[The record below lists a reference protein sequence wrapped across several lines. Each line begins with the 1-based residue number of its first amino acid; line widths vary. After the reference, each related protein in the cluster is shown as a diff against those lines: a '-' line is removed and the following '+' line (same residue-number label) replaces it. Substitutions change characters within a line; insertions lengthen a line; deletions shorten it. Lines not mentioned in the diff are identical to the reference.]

1 MSARYPPKFAPGG
14 GYQTN
19 AAYPPNFVPSSGNQ
33 TSGASASVPSTATG
47 TNIVPPQLP
56 SSPWEERFDPKDIS
70 FNFGDGQHHSLYA
83 PIHPRLD
90 PMYYHDLPRPRPLD
104 MPDEKSLDNL
114 FTSEN
119 IQKQK
124 LFGLRSWQAGALN
137 TIDPDPEGYSEYM
150 AHLPYRGGHS
160 ASYDYAENYQK
171 FESQLFTID
180 ENKWFDIWQKNNW
193 FDLEVRPRFNETKPH
208 ISKWTVQ
215 DPRIWNELRIIIE
228 FSQRVLDLLIK
239 ERNEWLDTLLFG
251 EMVQTDGTPIPISER
266 QEPDEY
272 CLQARPL
279 HQLPARGAAYE
290 AIARQR
296 FTELTRFV
304 NCSFTD
310 EADFEECGGLTP
322 AEANLQRFDA
332 AITHA
337 ICNQRRFD
345 RWDLP
350 SPSRQEPYHGDG
362 QLGEMGISLEQ
373 HLFGGPGATFTELA
387 PNLYKG
393 AAYRWKALTVTFD
406 SEEGLGAIRVYEKAP
421 RDAIDQSILYQSGN
435 IEYNWHTPA
444 FFPALLFTDQYWTD
458 VVGKKGRHA
467 LKPPFASFAPL
478 YRHPEASKWTF
489 FAAQVAEKKPAVDE
503 LRAPLQKV
511 REALHYRIQHMA
523 QLRPWFSD
531 EHALWQKS
539 LWSWSVM
546 RINIEIFRSFH
557 ARRDFRECADT
568 VCTIASIAQHYVER
582 GQDPTYM
589 TERQSYRVYWLLY
602 LLMAASL
609 PTMELQ
615 AEHHQTKREHYSQAL
630 MDWQQITSRTVFHMN
645 TKQLKD
651 AGLPDAD
658 GIMPTHPTGY
668 LQVAADQL
676 FPLGR
681 MSTIAPRSWIMALVN
696 CYQDLMR
703 QRQKPGAENE
713 WADFNFEIPTYSRDA
728 AYLSVNRSVA
738 SLDAAGL
745 KLTPNNWPPPENDFP
760 RQGVQSSPK
769 MGFKE
774 PQPKNPE
781 MHFSMNDVA
790 NRNWIIIPSSN
801 AVPEVWDPT
810 GISVGEN
817 GQYGSDWETQLRV
830 LDTWHCGKV
839 LKFDGGDVELFRKTI
854 RSQAWRRMG
863 TLLTWY
869 IESELLEFDGTLSR
883 DVYKTDG
890 SWIYNITGF
899 LSDATTTAEEAR
911 LVMAQDD
918 QIPGYLVN
926 QDIQDDNI
934 WRKLLVYRVGG
945 LRPEFPVNLTE
956 EVDNPLLLTWNQLRL
971 HDNPDTGVYIAIDN
985 IIYDI
990 TQYQEH
996 HPAPFKTLVWL
1007 AGRDATAEF
1016 YQVHPG
1022 GIESLNIHNVQ
1033 HTIRRVGRVVDEFDE
1048 LSGVPADCFVLH
1060 DYMFRAGF
1068 AEFQRG
1074 YGGQDMTPSLSGGH
1088 TPNSLDLAG
1097 HYLERGKN
1105 AIAKRSPPLEQSAM
1119 ISKAQLAQHNDA
1131 NSLLGAWVATYE
1143 SDKVYDVTSVIRWPN
1158 YFDDVPLDLESCA
1171 GGHIQGA
1178 AEWLRANLLHRT
1190 QGWMQ

>member
-1 MSARYPPKFAPGG
+1 MSARYPPRFAPGG
-14 GYQTN
+14 RTRPD
-19 AAYPPNFVPSSGNQ
+19 AAYPPNYVPGGGNQ
-33 TSGASASVPSTATG
+33 TSSASAPVTSTATG

-70 FNFGDGQHHSLYA
+70 FNFGDGQHHS
-83 PIHPRLD
+83 
-90 PMYYHDLPRPRPLD
+90 
-104 MPDEKSLDNL
+104 
-114 FTSEN
+114 F
-119 IQKQK
+119 
-124 LFGLRSWQAGALN
+124 

-180 ENKWFDIWQKNNW
+180 ENRWFDIWQKNNW

-251 EMVQTDGTPIPISER
+251 DMVQTDGTPIPISER
-266 QEPDEY
+266 QEPNEY

-296 FTELTRFV
+296 FTELTRFA

-310 EADFEECGGLTP
+310 EADFEESSYGWRGVSITVADLSRVNEAGYKGITLVNTHSSSLRPLCEPTPGGLTP

-337 ICNQRRFD
+337 VCNQRRQD
-345 RWDLP
+345 RWDFP
-350 SPSRQEPYHGDG
+350 GPQEPYHGDG
-362 QLGEMGISLEQ
+362 KLGEIGISLEQ
-373 HLFGGPGATFTELA
+373 HLFGAPGVTFSELA
-387 PNLYKG
+387 PNLYIG
-393 AAYRWKALTVTFD
+393 AAYRWKMFSVTFD
-406 SEEGLGAIRVYEKAP
+406 SEEGLGAIRSYDKAP
-421 RDAIDQSILYQSGN
+421 RDAIDKSVLFQSGN

-444 FFPALLFTDQYWTD
+444 FFAALLFTDQYWTD

-467 LKPPFASFAPL
+467 LKAPAASFAPL
-478 YRHPEASKWTF
+478 YKHPEGSKWTF

-511 REALHYRIQHMA
+511 REALRDRMQHMA

-539 LWSWSVM
+539 LWSWTAM
-546 RINIEIFRSFH
+546 RVNIECFRSFH
-557 ARRDFRECADT
+557 ARRDFRECAET
-568 VCTIASIAQHYVER
+568 VCVIASNAQHYIDR

-589 TERQSYRVYWLLY
+589 TERTTYRVYWLLY

-615 AEHHQTKREHYSQAL
+615 AEHRQTKREHYSQAL
-630 MDWQQITSRTVFHMN
+630 MNWQKITTRTVFRMN
-645 TKQLKD
+645 RKDLKD

-738 SLDAAGL
+738 SLGVAGL

-883 DVYKTDG
+883 DLYKTDG
-890 SWIYNITGF
+890 SWIYNITVF
-899 LSDATTTAEEAR
+899 LSDATTTAEEAK

-926 QDIQDDNI
+926 EDIKDDNI

-945 LRPEFPVNLTE
+945 LRPEFPVNLTK

-990 TQYQEH
+990 TQYQEQ

-1033 HTIRRVGRVVDEFDE
+1033 HTIRRVGRVVDGFDE
-1048 LSGVPADCFVLH
+1048 LSGIPADCFVLH

-1068 AEFQRG
+1068 AEVQRG
-1074 YGGQDMTPSLSGGH
+1074 YGGQDMTPSLSSGH
-1088 TPNSLDLAG
+1088 APNSLDLAG

-1105 AIAKRSPPLEQSAM
+1105 AIAKRSPPLEQAAM

-1143 SDKVYDVTSVIRWPN
+1143 TDKVYDVTSVIRWPN
-1158 YFDDVPLDLESCA
+1158 YFDDIPLDLESCA
-1171 GGHIQGA
+1171 GGYIQGA